1 MSPLSLFRLLPD
13 ALPNFLQPGST
24 SARFLAALGLLCCSG
39 LTALP
44 AQDSVVLKNGR
55 KAECRVLDFTAEA
68 LKISYQPTPGAAAAE
83 RLVPFAEVDYV
94 ELAPLPGETEA
105 LAQAVREGRAEPL
118 VSFWIKRLPWLNRP
132 RTNAGEIGLVYAEL
146 LSRLSTA
153 DRMERALKIYSQI
166 EAADWDP
173 GRRGRAQAG
182 RLRVMLRQGRVEEVR
197 PLAEGLLE
205 KSGDPRV
212 LIELR
217 HVMAEAASASLTQLE
232 KDHPRWQE
240 EDELVPRHTQLLND
254 AMDGY
259 LFPHLFHGAGEDL
272 AARGLWA
279 AAQLS
284 AAQKD
289 LPQATDWSTDLTNLY
304 PGTPEAAAAQAWLAK
319 QPAPTLTPSRKAQ
332 ATSRT
337 GGTEGESEAETGES
351 AEEPPEPEAQL
362 DEPKPKSKSTAK
374 SKPKAKPKASKKPA
388 VNVKEEDAD
397 E

>member
-1 MSPLSLFRLLPD
+1 MNSPAPPRPLPD
-13 ALPNFLQPGST
+13 ALPNFRQPWPA
-24 SARFLAALGLLCCSG
+24 SARVLTVLAVLLGSS

-55 KAECRVLDFTAEA
+55 KAGCQVLDFTAEA

-83 RLVPFAEVDYV
+83 RLVPLAEVDYV

-105 LAQAVREGRAEPL
+105 FAQAIREGRSEPL
-118 VSFWIKRLPWLNRP
+118 VSFWIRRLPWLNRP

-146 LSRLSTA
+146 LSRVSTV

-166 EAADWDP
+166 ETADWNP

-217 HVMAEAASASLTQLE
+217 HVIGEAAAASLTQLE

-254 AMDGY
+254 ALDGY
-259 LFPHLFHGAGEDL
+259 LFPHLFHGAEEDL

-289 LPQATDWSTDLTNLY
+289 LLQATDWSTDLTNLY
-304 PGTPEAAAAQAWLAK
+304 PASPEAAAAKTWLAK
-319 QPAPTLTPSRKAQ
+319 QPAPALTTSRKPQ
-332 ATSRT
+332 ATPAPGAT
-337 GGTEGESEAETGES
+337 DNESEAETEDS
-351 AEEPPEPEAQL
+351 AEEAPEPEAQP
-362 DEPKPKSKSTAK
+362 DEPKAKSKSTARPK
-374 SKPKAKPKASKKPA
+374 SKTSKKPA
-388 VNVKEEDAD
+388 AKATEDDAD

>member
-1 MSPLSLFRLLPD
+1 MRRPCSLFRLLPD
-13 ALPNFLQPGST
+13 ALPNFRQSGST
-24 SARFLAALGLLCCSG
+24 CARFLAVLGLLCCSS
-39 LTALP
+39 LTALN

-83 RLVPFAEVDYV
+83 RLVPLADVDYV

-105 LAQAVREGRAEPL
+105 LAQAVREGRSEPL

-146 LSRLSTA
+146 LSRVSTA

-217 HVMAEAASASLTQLE
+217 HVMGEAAAASLTQLE

-240 EDELVPRHTQLLND
+240 EDELMPRHTQLLND
-254 AMDGY
+254 AMDSY
-259 LFPHLFHGAGEDL
+259 LFPHLFHGAEEDL

-289 LPQATDWSTDLTNLY
+289 LPQASDWSTDLTNLY
-304 PGTPEAAAAQAWLAK
+304 AGTPEAAAAKTWLAK
-319 QPAPTLTPSRKAQ
+319 QPAPALNTSRKPQ
-332 ATSRT
+332 ATNASDDT
-337 GGTEGESEAETGES
+337 GGESEAETEES
-351 AEEPPEPEAQL
+351 AEPEAQP
-362 DEPKPKSKSTAK
+362 DEPKAKSKSTAK
-374 SKPKAKPKASKKPA
+374 PKPKPKSKTSKKPA
-388 VNVKEEDAD
+388 AKTKEEDAD